1 MIVFKRFLSG
11 HSIKKDSRKIK
22 FRDKEVDKKEFYSSK
37 QAISLDSIDLS
48 KIVVSNKCKIN
59 DTTYKYSCGY
69 LNNDI
74 IQPLC
79 VILPQMSGY
88 IKYFGDGGKNMSF
101 VTDDEE
107 VYEKYN
113 EIWEVVRN
121 LLKVKFTV
129 NPIRDDKYIIAKL
142 KMFNGTNRTTFTNNI
157 NPIERNN
164 YICIAAIDIDSV
176 LKIENKRAYPQAYL
190 EQCKYKLKK
199 SNIVNFIDYEI
210 IDEEDNY
217 KFIDGIIFTE
227 ERQKINDELKLA
239 QKDNNHI

>member
-1 MIVFKRFLSG
+1 MS
-11 HSIKKDSRKIK
+11 SRKIK
-22 FRDKEVDKKEFYSSK
+22 FGDKEVNKKEIYSSK

-59 DTTYKYSCGY
+59 DTTYKYLCGY

-88 IKYFGDGGKNMSF
+88 IKYFDNDGKNMSF

-113 EIWEVVRN
+113 EIWEVVRKR
-121 LLKVKFTV
+121 LKVKFTV
-129 NPIRDDKYIIAKL
+129 NPVRDDKYIIAKL
-142 KMFNGTNRTTFTNNI
+142 KIFNGTNRTTFTNNI
-157 NPIERNN
+157 IPIERNN
-164 YICIAAIDIDSV
+164 YICIAARDIDSV
-176 LKIENKRAYPQAYL
+176 LKSENKRAYPQAYL

-199 SNIVNFIDYEI
+199 RKIENFIDDEI
-210 IDEEDNY
+210 IDEEYNY
-217 KFIDGIIFTE
+217 NFLDGIIFTE
-227 ERQKINDELKLA
+227 ER
-239 QKDNNHI
+239 